1 MDFYCEFAPK
11 VHQPSTINQQP
22 EIQEA
27 KTFFNSSA
35 ITLSLPHPYFVH
47 HQITMIMNT
56 LIPYFQHQ
64 LLDESIAT
72 RKMLERVPSD
82 KLDWQPHPKS
92 MSMVRLATHVAEL
105 PNWIPMITDE
115 DELDFSKGNYAPQP
129 INSNKELM
137 DYYEKNLKDGEAA
150 LERVSEAELDKPW
163 TMRNGAEVYFTS
175 PKKEVIRMAISQT
188 IHHRA
193 QLGVYLR
200 LLNIPIP
207 GPYGPSAD
215 EQ

>member
-1 MDFYCEFAPK
+1 
-11 VHQPSTINQQP
+11 
-22 EIQEA
+22 
-27 KTFFNSSA
+27 
-35 ITLSLPHPYFVH
+35 
-47 HQITMIMNT
+47 MNT

-175 PKKEVIRMAISQT
+175 PKKRSHTHGHFANDSSPRTTRCLSATVKYTYSGT
-188 IHHRA
+188 
-193 QLGVYLR
+193 LR
-200 LLNIPIP
+200 SECRRTMITEYI
-207 GPYGPSAD
+207 
-215 EQ
+215 